1 MAAGCWL
8 YKDAAGA
15 LRHGRIDPDN
25 QAKTSIKEIME
36 VISTAKAA
44 PAICKNTINIVLA
57 AKHGRCGSNCTAA
70 CASDRDVDLH
80 GAAFNAVMVEGI
92 G

>member
-1 MAAGCWL
+1 ML
-8 YKDAAGA
+8 A
-15 LRHGRIDPDN
+15 LQRCRRRTSPWQDNPIDPDN

-80 GAAFNAVMVEGI
+80 RAVFNAVMVEGI